1 MLVISAE
8 LNTPCF
14 FLRWK
19 PALWFGTTENVNACI
34 NRTFPSAP
42 LQRAL
47 TGFTVSRCF
56 VFRRRLPDYLLLEPH
71 TEVALEQQFNICQQ
85 LGWEQL
91 PHTFSEG
98 LAQTSRDRSGCDE
111 LARHLTTSSPSESS
125 GAPDQNNFVEE
136 LRLSWSAAG
145 LPSVATAQSQPHRQP
160 HREQP
165 LAQLKRRWPCQL
177 CPIVCSTEFNLTSH
191 MRRHAT
197 RKRHACPV
205 CPTTCSTLFNLA
217 SHMRTHTGE
226 KPFKCDMCPMAFAA
240 KGTLVNHRRTHTGE
254 RPFQCP
260 FCNKS
265 FTRKFVLRDHIS
277 YRHSGLSG
285 S

>member
-1 MLVISAE
+1 ML
-8 LNTPCF
+8 
-14 FLRWK
+14 W
-19 PALWFGTTENVNACI
+19 LWILATIPTLVLSEDGSSPENVRQN
-34 NRTFPSAP
+34 
-42 LQRAL
+42 
-47 TGFTVSRCF
+47 F
-56 VFRRRLPDYLLLEPH
+56 VKVAFRD
-71 TEVALEQQFNICQQ
+71 C
-85 LGWEQL
+85 WEQL
-91 PHTFSEG
+91 PRTFSEG
-98 LAQTSRDRSGCDE
+98 LAQSSRGHSGCNE
-111 LARHLTTSSPSESS
+111 LTGHLTINSTSESS
-125 GAPDQNNFVEE
+125 SVPDQNDFVEE
-136 LRLSWSAAG
+136 LRLSWSVAG
-145 LPSVATAQSQPHRQP
+145 LPSVSTAQSQPHHRQ
-160 HREQP
+160 QP

-191 MRRHAT
+191 MRRHST

-277 YRHSGLSG
+277 YRHSGQSG
-285 S
+285 SS